1 MDLKIFEIAA
11 NNKNNNLL
19 KNYDY
24 ILKQKNSMCGDEIEI
39 SVKLKNKKISKIGY
53 TCKSCIYTQ
62 ASASLLSNSLKNKSV
77 DEVKELKLIL
87 DKFFKKELTK
97 LPKRQ
102 LIFSKLINKH
112 NLARKE
118 CLMLPFITLY
128 KMIEKL

>member
-1 MDLKIFEIAA
+1 MDLEIFKIAA
-11 NNKNNNLL
+11 NDKNNNLL

-39 SVKLKNKKISKIGY
+39 SIKLKNKKISKIGY

-62 ASASLLSNSLKNKSV
+62 ASASLLSSFLKNKSF
-77 DEVKELKLIL
+77 DEIKELKLL
-87 DKFFKKELTK
+87 LEKFFKKELTK
-97 LPKRQ
+97 LPRKQ
-102 LIFSKLINKH
+102 LVFSKLINKN

-118 CLMLPFITLY
+118 CLMLPFITLN

>member
-1 MDLKIFEIAA
+1 MDLKIFKIAA
-11 NNKNNNLL
+11 NNKNNNVL

-62 ASASLLSNSLKNKSV
+62 ASASMLSNFLKNKSF
-77 DEVKELKLIL
+77 DEIKESKLIL
-87 DKFFKKELTK
+87 EKFFKKELTR
-97 LPKRQ
+97 LPKKQ
-102 LIFSKLINKH
+102 LIFSKLINKQ

-118 CLMLPFITLY
+118 CLMLPFNTLL
-128 KMIEKL
+128 KLIEKL

>member
-1 MDLKIFEIAA
+1 MDLKIFKIAA
-11 NNKNNNLL
+11 NNKNNNVL

-24 ILKQKNSMCGDEIEI
+24 ILKQKNSLCGDEIEI

-62 ASASLLSNSLKNKSV
+62 ASASMLSNFLKNKSF
-77 DEVKELKLIL
+77 DEIKESKLIIE
-87 DKFFKKELTK
+87 KFFKKELTK
-97 LPKRQ
+97 LPKKQ

-118 CLMLPFITLY
+118 CLMLPFITLH

>member
-62 ASASLLSNSLKNKSV
+62 ASASLLSNFLKNKSF

-118 CLMLPFITLY
+118 CLLLPLRTISKAL
-128 KMIEKL
+128 KI

>member
-1 MDLKIFEIAA
+1 MDLKIFKIAA
-11 NNKNNNLL
+11 NNKNNNHL

-53 TCKSCIYTQ
+53 TCKSC
-62 ASASLLSNSLKNKSV
+62 N
-77 DEVKELKLIL
+77 EVKELKLIL
-87 DKFFKKELTK
+87 EKFFKKELSK
-97 LPKRQ
+97 LPKKQ

-118 CLMLPFITLY
+118 CLMLPFITLH
-128 KMIEKL
+128 KIIEKL